1 VTATSSPAAS
11 PAGRRTGPQGGPPL
25 LVPALAYG
33 TLMITSVILSA
44 RTPQPSA
51 SGAALLAFQRSHHT
65 ELLVAGFLSFGAAAP
80 LAIWSATVYR
90 RLRTLGITAPGA
102 VIALA
107 GGLLAASSLA
117 LSGLISWTSTQ
128 VAPIA
133 SPALAR
139 ALADLG
145 FAAGSAGF
153 VVPLG
158 LLLAGVSVPALIQ
171 RLTPRPWAWFGLVV
185 AAVSVLS
192 TFILLTSA
200 LDPTLPAGRFGSLI
214 WLVGVSVLLPRT
226 RHALR
231 DAATVREPRPVTS

>member
-1 VTATSSPAAS
+1 MTGTSPPTA
-11 PAGRRTGPQGGPPL
+11 RRPGPQGGPPL
-25 LVPALAYG
+25 LVVALAYG
-33 TLMITSVILSA
+33 ALMITSVILSA

-51 SGAALLAFQRSHHT
+51 SAAALLAFERSHRT
-65 ELLVAGFLSFGAAAP
+65 GLQVAGFLSFGASAP

-90 RLRTLGITAPGA
+90 RLRTLGVTAPGA

-107 GGLLAASSLA
+107 GGLLAAASLA
-117 LSGLISWTSTQ
+117 MSGLISWTSAQ

-139 ALADLG
+139 ALGDLG

-158 LLLAGVSVPALIQ
+158 LLLAGVSVPSLIL
-171 RLTPRPWAWFGLVV
+171 RLTPRLWAWFGLVV
-185 AAVSVLS
+185 AAVSMLA
-192 TFILLTSA
+192 TFVLLTTA
-200 LDPTLPAGRFGSLI
+200 LDPTLPIGRFGSLI
-214 WLVGVSVLLPRT
+214 WLIGVSVLLPRT

-231 DAATVREPRPVTS
+231 DATTVREPRPVAS

>member
-1 VTATSSPAAS
+1 VTSTSQPTA
-11 PAGRRTGPQGGPPL
+11 RRAGPQGGPPL
-25 LVPALAYG
+25 LAPALAYG
-33 TLMITSVILSA
+33 ALMIAGVILSA

-51 SGAALLAFQRSHHT
+51 TAAAVLAYERTHHT
-65 ELLVAGFLSFGAAAP
+65 ALQVAGFLSFAASAP

-102 VIALA
+102 VIALS
-107 GGLLAASSLA
+107 GGLLAAASLG
-117 LSGLISWTSTQ
+117 LSGLISWTSAQTAP
-128 VAPIA
+128 VAG
-133 SPALAR
+133 PALAK

-185 AAVSVLS
+185 AAISVLA
-192 TFILLTSA
+192 TFVLLTSA
-200 LDPTLPAGRFGSLI
+200 LDPTLPIGRFGSLI
-214 WLVGVSVLLPRT
+214 WLVGVSLLLPRS

-231 DAATVREPRPVTS
+231 EPAAREARPVTS

>member
-11 PAGRRTGPQGGPPL
+11 PVRRRTGPQGGPPL
-25 LVPALAYG
+25 LAPALAYG
-33 TLMITSVILSA
+33 ALMIASVILSA

-65 ELLVAGFLSFGAAAP
+65 ELLVSGFLTFGASAP

-102 VIALA
+102 VIALS
-107 GGLLAASSLA
+107 GGLLAATSLA

-128 VAPIA
+128 VASIA

-145 FAAGSAGF
+145 FATGSAGF

-158 LLLAGVSVPALIQ
+158 LLLAGVSVPALIL
-171 RLTPRPWAWFGLVV
+171 RLTPTLWAWFGLVV
-185 AAVSVLS
+185 AAVSLLS

-200 LDPTLPAGRFGSLI
+200 LDPTLPIGRFGSLI
-214 WLVGVSVLLPRT
+214 WLVGVSALLPRT

-231 DAATVREPRPVTS
+231 DAAAVRETRPVAS

>member
-1 VTATSSPAAS
+1 VTATSSPTAS

-25 LVPALAYG
+25 LAPALAYG
-33 TLMITSVILSA
+33 ALMIASVILSA

-51 SGAALLAFQRSHHT
+51 SGATLLAFQRSHHT
-65 ELLVAGFLSFGAAAP
+65 ELVAGFLSFGASAP

-107 GGLLAASSLA
+107 GGLLAATSLA

-171 RLTPRPWAWFGLVV
+171 RLTPRLWAWFGLVV

-200 LDPTLPAGRFGSLI
+200 LDPTLPVGRFGSLI
-214 WLVGVSVLLPRT
+214 WLVGVSALLPRT

-231 DAATVREPRPVTS
+231 DAATVRETRPVVS